1 MNDKTKRAMDEEQAR
16 TMGVGDGKAKFTPGP
31 WVIERGGEVPFR
43 KAGLSVGG
51 LCWIYPSRNDEA
63 HANLISAAPD
73 GLLLAKAVVENG
85 LVGDYG
91 HALYLGRE
99 AQKAEVALR
108 LGLDYEQD
116 RQLELPPTT

>member
-1 MNDKTKRAMDEEQAR
+1 MEYHCWFESNRLQRNYEGGRCGR
-16 TMGVGDGKAKFTPGP
+16 THSRIPVKGCAV
-31 WVIERGGEVPFR
+31 VIERGGEVPFR

-85 LVGDYG
+85 LVGVLGGDVIFRM
-91 HALYLGRE
+91 ALNLIAKAEGRE
-99 AQKAEVALR
+99 
-108 LGLDYEQD
+108 
-116 RQLELPPTT
+116 